1 MGTINGTFRGSF
13 PEKMSRKNFK
23 NQWKKTFNEVPE
35 LFARVVPWRMQI
47 FSLADDQ
54 EGHFQAICGLQI
66 VLKNPQT
73 KIFDGTQPPILAPK
87 PSQKLSLRL
96 NVLTF
101 SALFTYTAPKTGERL
116 WLLDP

>member
-1 MGTINGTFRGSF
+1 ML
-13 PEKMSRKNFK
+13 K
-23 NQWKKTFNEVPE
+23 NQWKIPFNGAPE

-47 FSLADDQ
+47 FSLGDDQ
-54 EGHFQAICGLQI
+54 EGHFQAIFGFQ
-66 VLKNPQT
+66 KSYFF
-73 KIFDGTQPPILAPK
+73 FDGTQPPILAPK

-116 WLLDP
+116 WLFDP